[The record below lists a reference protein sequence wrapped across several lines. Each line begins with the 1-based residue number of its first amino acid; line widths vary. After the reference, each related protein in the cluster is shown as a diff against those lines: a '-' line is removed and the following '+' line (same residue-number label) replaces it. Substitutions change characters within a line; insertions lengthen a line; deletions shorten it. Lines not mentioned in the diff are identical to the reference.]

1 MSPVSHEFVS
11 SYRLPEFSV
20 IDLRGRSQA
29 SRFAAQDAKTATLRS
44 PSRIMRQLVIG
55 TAFAI
60 PGAVAGLLVGLFP
73 HPVVNAALAL
83 IGAMAGMAIGAWIER
98 R

>member
-1 MSPVSHEFVS
+1 
-11 SYRLPEFSV
+11 
-20 IDLRGRSQA
+20 
-29 SRFAAQDAKTATLRS
+29 
-44 PSRIMRQLVIG
+44 MRQLVIG